1 MGCGGS
7 FCDERLA
14 PIQDIQGGGELRSL
28 LVDDDDDERSL
39 FLSRLTKIAV
49 NRRIVGRERQ
59 SVVYFKSRLLP

>member
-14 PIQDIQGGGELRSL
+14 PIQDFQGGGELRSL

-49 NRRIVGRERQ
+49 NRRIVGRKRQ
-59 SVVYFKSRLLP
+59 ST